1 MERKA
6 QRNKTG
12 SR

>member
-6 QRNKTG
+6 QG
-12 SR
+12 EDWF